1 MKTLNDEELFSIC
14 GGGTTFTSS
23 YINAIVKGIDS
34 LLDVGRSLG
43 GAIRRWIEGSMCK
56 L

>member
-23 YINAIVKGIDS
+23 YINAIDS